1 MSKLIR
7 IGSLSLLT
15 VMTAVLLMPGAAHSE
30 NENPERLLR
39 HVVLFKFKESSSEEE
54 VQKVVDAFRA
64 LPDKIPQVHSFE
76 YGTNNSPEGLDGG
89 FTHAI
94 LMTFKSE
101 ADRDAYLP
109 HPAHQEFIEVLKPHM
124 EKALVVDYWAK
135 K

>member
-1 MSKLIR
+1 MPKLVRIMSFSI
-7 IGSLSLLT
+7 IA
-15 VMTAVLLMPGAAHSE
+15 VIAAVLLMPRAAHSE
-30 NENPERLLR
+30 NETPDRVLR
-39 HVVLFKFKESSSEEE
+39 HVVLFKFKETSSDEE

-64 LPDKIPQVHSFE
+64 LPDKIPQVHDFE
-76 YGTNNSPEGLDGG
+76 YGTNNSPEGLDDG

-124 EKALVVDYWAK
+124 DKALVVDYWAK
-135 K
+135 Q

>member
-7 IGSLSLLT
+7 IGSFSLLA
-15 VMTAVLLMPGAAHSE
+15 VMAAVLLMSNAAHSE
-30 NENPERLLR
+30 NETPERLLR

-64 LPDKIPQVHSFE
+64 LPDKIPQVHGFE
-76 YGTNNSPEGLDGG
+76 YGTNNSPEGLDAG

-109 HPAHQEFIEVLKPHM
+109 HPAHQEFIEILKPHM
-124 EKALVVDYWAK
+124 GKALVVDYWAK

>member
-1 MSKLIR
+1 MSKSVRVVLFSLIAV
-7 IGSLSLLT
+7 I
-15 VMTAVLLMPGAAHSE
+15 TAVLLMPGAAHSE
-30 NENPERLLR
+30 NETPDRVLR
-39 HVVLFKFKESSSEEE
+39 HVVLFKFKETSSEED

-64 LPDKIPQVHSFE
+64 LPDKIPQVHDFE
-76 YGTNNSPEGLDGG
+76 YGTNNSPEGLDAG

-101 ADRDAYLP
+101 ADRDIYLP

-124 EKALVVDYWAK
+124 DKALVVDYWAK